1 MKSILE
7 RHLTDEIHTYDK
19 LRKGFENNSGKLEE
33 SGKILEKTC
42 GLGPT
47 KRKKT
52 PLERDV
58 EQIDDAPEQLKYLN
72 EVTTSN

>member
-1 MKSILE
+1 MKYILTS
-7 RHLTDEIHTYDK
+7 HLKRI
-19 LRKGFENNSGKLEE
+19 ENNSGKLEE

-47 KRKKT
+47 KKT
-52 PLERDV
+52 PLERIV
-58 EQIDDAPEQLKYLN
+58 EEIDDAPKQLQYLN